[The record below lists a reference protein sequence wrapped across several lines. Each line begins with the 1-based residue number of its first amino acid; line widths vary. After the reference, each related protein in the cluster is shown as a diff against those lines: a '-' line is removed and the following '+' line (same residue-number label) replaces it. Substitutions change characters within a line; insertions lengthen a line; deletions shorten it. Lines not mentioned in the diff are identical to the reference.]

1 MTKLLKIQ
9 YLLHLKFFKIQITLI
24 KSYSSKAFQKH
35 QECAQ
40 ILPIDFHFD
49 LNEFIVKILFNIQ

>member
-1 MTKLLKIQ
+1 MFCNLIEFPTTKLFKIQ
-9 YLLHLKFFKIQITLI
+9 YLLHFKKNLIQITLI

-40 ILPIDFHFD
+40 IPLW
-49 LNEFIVKILFNIQ
+49 ILILI